1 MLTAIKSKSFERL
14 FAIYNRNL
22 FKRRFHSLRV
32 GGFGELRKLTTLA
45 PLVIFANHS
54 AWWDGLVAFEISR
67 RVQSDSFIMM
77 EERHLKKLFLFRG
90 LGAFS
95 VVREKPREAI
105 KSIDY
110 AAELLRGSSNRTVWI
125 FPQGEILPNERRPLR
140 FYNGLAKLV
149 EKVGAVRVLPVAM
162 RYEFLDNFKP
172 EIFVKI
178 GKTEE
183 FVEADKNFNSKKLT
197 ARFTDNLTV
206 LLNDLKSEIA
216 SGNLENYERVI

>member
-32 GGFGELRKLTTLA
+32 GGFGELRKPTTLA

-110 AAELLRGSSNRTVWI
+110 AAELLCRSSNRTVWI

-197 ARFTDNLTV
+197 ARFADNLTV

-216 SGNLENYERVI
+216 SENLENYERVI